1 MEVCD
6 DSEWKTVCNGDWD
19 DNEAKVV
26 CTQLNYTGNTIR

>member
-6 DSEWKTVCNGDWD
+6 DSEWKTVCNRGWD

-26 CTQLNYTGNTIR
+26 CTQLNYTGNATR